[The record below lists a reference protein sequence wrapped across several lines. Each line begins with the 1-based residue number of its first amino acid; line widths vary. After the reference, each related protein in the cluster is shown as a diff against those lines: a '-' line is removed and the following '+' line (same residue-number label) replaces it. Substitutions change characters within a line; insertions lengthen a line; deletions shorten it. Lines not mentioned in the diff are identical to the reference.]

1 MSSEG
6 GVVIHVFG
14 RWVLDDLSFVLAA
27 HVHLDMNTI
36 SKLLHFRYAH
46 GLRSDGH
53 GLLVEVERLS
63 DLNGRRPWLGL
74 GQGVLHVVLANGR
87 VVIVLDSKLVVG
99 VLNGFLPFHTA
110 KDL

>member
-1 MSSEG
+1 MSFEG
-6 GVVIHVFG
+6 SVIIHVFW

-27 HVHLDMNTI
+27 HVYFDMNTI
-36 SKLLHFRYAH
+36 SELLHFRYAH

-53 GLLVEVERLS
+53 GLLVEVEGLP
-63 DLNGRRPWLGL
+63 DLNSRRPGLGL
-74 GQGVLHVVLANGR
+74 GQGVLHVVLANR
-87 VVIVLDSKLVVG
+87 RIIIVLDSKLVVG